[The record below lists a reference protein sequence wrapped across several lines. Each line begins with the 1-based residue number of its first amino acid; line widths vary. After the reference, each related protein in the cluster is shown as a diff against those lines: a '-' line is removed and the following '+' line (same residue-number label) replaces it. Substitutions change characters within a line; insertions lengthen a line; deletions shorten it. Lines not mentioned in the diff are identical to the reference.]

1 MIPKNQRAPRMATM
15 RINRRRLLQNG
26 LDQTLRLGLLG
37 RGIAVTTAPLLA
49 VNQWLTPSASAA
61 EVTLNLKY
69 LKPANFKIIY
79 AILGASLGLRS
90 DELTAKAK
98 SETILTLDNHL
109 EKMAPSSRQDLR
121 MFLDLL
127 DFPISRIFFGL
138 SSTWEEATPDEL
150 EKFIEGLDHS
160 SISIKRYAY
169 QGLLTMLQVAWFSN
183 ESAARSVGYPGP
195 PDSIKPYIESDR
207 EIKP

>member
-1 MIPKNQRAPRMATM
+1 M

-26 LDQTLRLGLLG
+26 LDQTLRLGLVG
-37 RGIAVTTAPLLA
+37 RGLAVTTAPLLA

-61 EVTLNLKY
+61 EATLNLKY
-69 LKPANFKIIY
+69 LRPTNFKIIY

-90 DELTAKAK
+90 DELTPKAK
-98 SETILTLDNHL
+98 SDTLLSLDNHL
-109 EKMAPSSRQDLR
+109 EKMTATTRQDLK

-138 SSTWEEATPDEL
+138 SSAWEEATPDEL

-169 QGLLTMLQVAWFSN
+169 QGLLTLLQVAWYSS
-183 ESAARSVGYPGP
+183 ESAGRSVGYPGP

-207 EIKP
+207 GTQP